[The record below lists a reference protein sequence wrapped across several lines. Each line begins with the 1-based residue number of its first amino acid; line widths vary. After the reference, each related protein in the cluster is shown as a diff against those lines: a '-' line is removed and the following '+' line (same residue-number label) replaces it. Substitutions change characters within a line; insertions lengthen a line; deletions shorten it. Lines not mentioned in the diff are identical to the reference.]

1 MADSFSAPSLVE
13 VSRGCIT
20 VTSALGWCPLL
31 FGDRGGSG
39 GQPLLPD
46 LQACPT
52 RWSELQEHP
61 GVLVKTGNYSTEA
74 ALRQKSVF
82 PKSPSSPRA
91 AWAPGA
97 ALWSILQAPAGGG
110 WCGGALGGVL
120 GWWLACRGAGPGQAA
135 SCPWTWPQ
143 RRVACGSC
151 WVWRQHE
158 GLHGPKRPVPTVTQ
172 HTGEAGGRLKSP

>member
-82 PKSPSSPRA
+82 PKSLSSPRA

-110 WCGGALGGVL
+110 WCGGVLGGVL
-120 GWWLACRGAGPGQAA
+120 GWWLACRGAGRLPPALGHRPRDVLPAAAAGSGGSTRGFMGQNAPCPQSRSTRAKQAA
-135 SCPWTWPQ
+135 D
-143 RRVACGSC
+143 
-151 WVWRQHE
+151 
-158 GLHGPKRPVPTVTQ
+158 
-172 HTGEAGGRLKSP
+172 